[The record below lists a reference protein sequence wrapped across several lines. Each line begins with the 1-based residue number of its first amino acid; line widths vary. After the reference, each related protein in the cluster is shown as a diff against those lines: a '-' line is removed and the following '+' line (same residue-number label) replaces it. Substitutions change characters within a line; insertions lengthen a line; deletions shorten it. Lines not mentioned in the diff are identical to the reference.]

1 MQGSAAQARPGKART
16 SVSGK
21 ETKEG
26 RPPGPLIITEDAEL
40 LDDVLRLCA
49 AAGVLPEVRQ
59 TAPERRGDWE
69 APPVVLLG
77 TDVLPRFSGVN
88 RRPGLLVLSR
98 LPVTGPGIWRH
109 AVETGAEHVL
119 VLPDAE
125 EWLTDRLAEVA
136 EVAEGGTVE
145 PALTVGVIGGR
156 GGAGAS
162 TLACALA
169 LASAADNRKT
179 LLVDA
184 DPWGGGIDVVLGAER
199 QNGLRWP
206 DFARSRGRVS
216 GSALEES
223 LPAAH
228 GLRVLSWDRGEFDG
242 VPPEAVRAVLAA
254 GRRRGGAVV
263 VDLPRR
269 CDAEVAEVLRQLDL
283 VLLLV
288 PKELRALAS
297 ARKVAASLGALTPD
311 VRLLVSGPPL
321 PAATELDTAEVVR
334 LLGLPFVGEVPWEG
348 GLGRVQATGR
358 PPGSRGPL
366 ARFCQDF
373 WDEAAPPQQE
383 TSRRHRGRKGVRGIH
398 LRSARRQ
405 RPTPPG
411 DPETPP
417 PVPAGARDSGA
428 AHRAAEAW
436 GFGSGTRVLGRR
448 PVGAWP
454 EGSRPTRPPRLVHTT
469 AGPQDVRDHAVEEPM
484 ALAYRAAVREAGAR
498 R

>member
-1 MQGSAAQARPGKART
+1 M
-16 SVSGK
+16 
-21 ETKEG
+21 
-26 RPPGPLIITEDAEL
+26 TEDPEL

-49 AAGVLPEVRQ
+49 AAGVVPEVRH

-69 APPVVLLG
+69 APPLVLLG
-77 TDVLPRFSGVN
+77 TDVLPRLSGVS
-88 RRPGLLVLSR
+88 RRPGLVALSR
-98 LPVTGPGIWRH
+98 VPVTGPGLWRH

-125 EWLTDRLAEVA
+125 AWLTDRLAEVA
-136 EVAEGGTVE
+136 EVAEGGTAG

-169 LASAADNRKT
+169 LSSAADNRKT

-223 LPAAH
+223 LPASH
-228 GLRVLSWDRGEFDG
+228 GLRVLSWDRGETHG

-311 VRLLVSGPPL
+311 VRLLISAPPV
-321 PAATELDTAEVVR
+321 PVATELDTAEMVR

-348 GLGRVQATGR
+348 GLVRAQATGR

-383 TSRRHRGRKGVRGIH
+383 TSSRGRGRKAVGGTHASHPRT
-398 LRSARRQ
+398 ARRE
-405 RPTPPG
+405 RPVPPG
-411 DPETPP
+411 GPETAPSAA
-417 PVPAGARDSGA
+417 AGTRDSGA
-428 AHRAAEAW
+428 AHRTAGAGAGAGAGAATGAW

-454 EGSRPTRPPRLVHTT
+454 EGSRPPLPVQRVCATT
-469 AGPQDVRDHAVEEPM
+469 DSRGSREYADEQA
-484 ALAYRAAVREAGAR
+484 ALAYRAAVREAGAHR
-498 R
+498 

>member
-1 MQGSAAQARPGKART
+1 MPRGKPMA
-16 SVSGK
+16 SVSGT
-21 ETKEG
+21 EVKEG
-26 RPPGPLIITEDAEL
+26 RPPGPLVITEDPEL

-49 AAGVLPEVRQ
+49 AAGVLPEVRH

-69 APPVVLLG
+69 ASPLVLLG
-77 TDVLPRFSGVN
+77 TDVLPRLAGVN

-98 LPVTGPGIWRH
+98 VPVTGPGVWRH
-109 AVETGAEHVL
+109 AVERGAEHVL

-136 EVAEGGTVE
+136 EVAEGGTAG

-169 LASAADNRKT
+169 LSSAADNRKT

-228 GLRVLSWDRGEFDG
+228 GLRVLSWDRGETPG
-242 VPPEAVRAVLAA
+242 IPPEAVRAVLAA

-297 ARKVAASLGALTPD
+297 ARKIAASLGAVTPD
-311 VRLLVSGPPL
+311 VRLLVSAPPV
-321 PAATELDTAEVVR
+321 PVATALDTAEMVR

-348 GLGRVQATGR
+348 GLVRAQATGQ

-373 WDEAAPPQQE
+373 WDEAAPPQQGA
-383 TSRRHRGRKGVRGIH
+383 SRRGRGRKGVRGTH
-398 LRSARRQ
+398 ARSARRE

-411 DPETPP
+411 GPEAALPA
-417 PVPAGARDSGA
+417 PAGPRDSGA
-428 AHRAAEAW
+428 AHRTAEAW
-436 GFGSGTRVLGRR
+436 GFGSGTRVLDRR

-454 EGSRPTRPPRLVHTT
+454 EGSRPPRLARPSCTT
-469 AGPQDVRDHAVEEPM
+469 SGSRGTREYAADEQA

>member
-1 MQGSAAQARPGKART
+1 MSRA
-16 SVSGK
+16 
-21 ETKEG
+21 
-26 RPPGPLIITEDAEL
+26 RPPGKVSGTEVRDEGSTGPLVITEDPEL
-40 LDDVLRLCA
+40 LDDILRLCA
-49 AAGVLPEVRQ
+49 AAGVLPEVRH

-69 APPVVLLG
+69 APPLVLLG
-77 TDVLPRFSGVN
+77 ADVLPRLAGVN
-88 RRPGLLVLSR
+88 RRPGVLVLSR
-98 LPVTGPGIWRH
+98 VPVSGPGLWRH

-136 EVAEGGTVE
+136 EGGTAG

-169 LASAADNRKT
+169 LSSAADRRKT

-206 DFARSRGRVS
+206 DFAHSRGRVS
-216 GSALEES
+216 GTALEES

-228 GLRVLSWDRGEFDG
+228 GLRVLSWDRGDTHG
-242 VPPEAVRAVLAA
+242 IPPEAVRAVLAA
-254 GRRRGGAVV
+254 ARRRGGAVV

-269 CDAEVAEVLRQLDL
+269 CDAETAEVLRQLDL
-283 VLLLV
+283 LLLLV

-297 ARKVAASLGALTPD
+297 ARKVATSLAALAPD
-311 VRLLVSGPPL
+311 VRLLASAPPV
-321 PAATELDTAEVVR
+321 PAATALDTAEMVR
-334 LLGLPFVGEVPWEG
+334 LLGLPCVGEVPWEG
-348 GLGRVQATGR
+348 GLVRAQAVGR

-383 TSRRHRGRKGVRGIH
+383 AHQRGRGGKRVRGG
-398 LRSARRQ
+398 RARPARRA
-405 RPTPPG
+405 RPAPRNSAE
-411 DPETPP
+411 DPSPIA
-417 PVPAGARDSGA
+417 AGPRDSDA
-428 AHRAAEAW
+428 AHRTAGEW
-436 GFGSGTRVLGRR
+436 EFGSGTRVIGRR
-448 PVGAWP
+448 PAGAWP
-454 EGSRPTRPPRLVHTT
+454 EGSRPARPGRAA
-469 AGPQDVRDHAVEEPM
+469 AGMEHAREHMADEQA
-484 ALAYRAAVREAGAR
+484 ALAYRAAVREAGAHR
-498 R
+498 